1 VDEMTIVR
9 DMGRVDALIGEE
21 AACGMRL
28 PGDDIIYG
36 TPYMRWNGCRWR
48 KETTGPGKDES
59 SSGLIWCESDPK
71 WDPAASLAKAFVS
84 VG

>member
-48 KETTGPGKDES
+48 KETTEPGKDES
-59 SSGLIWCESDPK
+59 SSGVI
-71 WDPAASLAKAFVS
+71 
-84 VG
+84 